1 MEEIRIKH
9 MVCPRCI
16 MAVEATLSQLSIP
29 FEKVE
34 LGSVVL
40 GDVISTEKL
49 REFESRLLTL
59 GFEVLKDRDS
69 QRIERIKNLLSA
81 LLGSEEIPSGFLLS
95 EFIKTEM
102 GEDYSA
108 LSQLFSSLEGITL
121 ERYFIEQK
129 IIKVKEWLSYE
140 ELTLSEIAWKLDYS
154 SVQHLSSQFKRMTGM
169 TPSEYKKHRNR

>member
-1 MEEIRIKH
+1 MQEIRIKH

-16 MAVEATLSQLSIP
+16 MAVRQTLVGLSIP

-34 LGSVVL
+34 LGKAVL
-40 GDVISTEKL
+40 SETISPEKS
-49 REFESRLLTL
+49 RDFESSLLGL
-59 GFEVLKDRDS
+59 GFEILKDRDT
-69 QRIERIKNLLSA
+69 QRIEKIKNLLSM
-81 LLGSEEIPSGFLLS
+81 LLGRGDIPSGFLLS
-95 EFIKTEM
+95 EFIRTEM

-108 LSQLFSSLEGITL
+108 SSQLFSSIEGITL

-129 IIKVKEWLSYE
+129 ISKVKEWLSYN

-169 TPSEYKKHRNR
+169 TPSDYKRNRNR

>member
-1 MEEIRIKH
+1 MELRIKH

-16 MAVEATLSQLSIP
+16 MAVEQVLTQLSIL

-40 GDVISTEKL
+40 RGVISPEKL
-49 REFESRLLTL
+49 QAFESRLHTL

-69 QRIERIKNLLSA
+69 QRIEKIKNLLSV

-108 LSQLFSSLEGITL
+108 LSQLFSSMEGITL

-129 IIKVKEWLSYE
+129 IMKVKEWLSYE

-154 SVQHLSSQFKRMTGM
+154 SVQHLSAQFKRITGM
-169 TPSEYKKHRNR
+169 TPSEYKKRRKQ

>member
-1 MEEIRIKH
+1 MQEIRIKH

-16 MAVEATLSQLSIP
+16 MAVEAALSQLSIP

-34 LGSVVL
+34 LGKVVL
-40 GDVISTEKL
+40 AELITGPSM
-49 REFESRLLTL
+49 RAFESRLLAL

-69 QRIERIKNLLSA
+69 QRIEKIKNLLSV

-95 EFIKTEM
+95 EFIKIEM

-108 LSQLFSSLEGITL
+108 LSQLFSSMEGITL
-121 ERYFIEQK
+121 ERFFIEQK
-129 IIKVKEWLSYE
+129 IMKVKEWLSYE

-154 SVQHLSSQFKRMTGM
+154 SVQHLSAQFKRVTGM
-169 TPSEYKKHRNR
+169 TPSEHKKRRKQ

>member
-1 MEEIRIKH
+1 MQEIRIKH

-16 MAVEATLSQLSIP
+16 MAVEAALSQLSIP

-34 LGSVVL
+34 MGKVVL
-40 GDVISTEKL
+40 AESITEPSI
-49 REFESRLLTL
+49 RAFESRLLAL

-69 QRIERIKNLLSA
+69 QRIEKIKNLLSV

-108 LSQLFSSLEGITL
+108 LSQLFSSMEGITL

-129 IIKVKEWLSYE
+129 IMKVKEWLSYE

-154 SVQHLSSQFKRMTGM
+154 SVQHLSAQFKRVTGM
-169 TPSEYKKHRNR
+169 TPSEYKKRRKQ

>member
-1 MEEIRIKH
+1 MQEIRIKH

-16 MAVEATLSQLSIP
+16 MAVEAALSQLSIP

-34 LGSVVL
+34 LGKVVL
-40 GDVISTEKL
+40 SESITEPSM
-49 REFESRLLTL
+49 RAFESRLLAL

-69 QRIERIKNLLSA
+69 QRIEKIKNLLSV

-108 LSQLFSSLEGITL
+108 LSQFFSSMEGITL

-129 IIKVKEWLSYE
+129 IMKVKEWLSYE

-154 SVQHLSSQFKRMTGM
+154 SVQHLSAQFKRVTGM
-169 TPSEYKKHRNR
+169 TPSEYKKRRKQ